1 MFPCFFTLLSVV
13 LAKRCVVFTSNLV
26 STCYN
31 RLRGILF
38 VARKYRNESY
48 KSSFITLTLD
58 NSGKQID
65 QNETKVKIPFYFT
78 VTIRENIAQD
88 KDGPPHYATYEII
101 RKKPFYGLLKDEP
114 NIVEE
119 KPVEIPFT
127 NKCGKC
133 GKEGRPRIEKKN
145 TDHYDYPKYPNNT
158 KEIYRLIYNHKQ
170 EDKTVTK
177 CVIANFDHAHGIF
190 TENNWLS
197 KRAHDLIFPNYLNI

>member
-1 MFPCFFTLLSVV
+1 V
-13 LAKRCVVFTSNLV
+13 
-26 STCYN
+26 
-31 RLRGILF
+31 
-38 VARKYRNESY
+38 NESY

-65 QNETKVKIPFYFT
+65 QNETKVQIPFYKI
-78 VTIRENIAQD
+78 VTIRENIGQD
-88 KDGPPHYATYEII
+88 KDPNNPHYATYEII
-101 RKKPFYGLLKDEP
+101 RKAPFYGDLKDDP
-114 NIVEE
+114 DIV
-119 KPVEIPFT
+119 KTTPVTIPFT

-145 TDHYDYPKYPNNT
+145 TTHYDYPKYEDNT

-177 CVIANFDHAHGIF
+177 CVIANFDKAHGIF